1 MRRVLMLTLVTCM
14 LAAPASAGGFA
25 LFGSW
30 YEAND
35 RDNTAGVGGRIE
47 IGDTWSFDLA
57 ATWYGDVKGPPTNSG
72 VAITNFRMLPVD
84 VGVGY
89 RFRSTAAVTPFLG
102 AGVSLFFLDVEPAR
116 IDNQVGWY
124 VRGGLD
130 VRLTGNLYFIGE
142 VFWREA
148 EAEYKID
155 EGGFDDRTDL
165 DVGGFGANLGVVWR
179 F

>member
-1 MRRVLMLTLVTCM
+1 MRRILMLTLVTCM

-35 RDNTAGVGGRIE
+35 RDDSGGVGGRIE
-47 IGDTWSFDLA
+47 IGDTWSFDLGV
-57 ATWYGDVKGPPTNSG
+57 TWYGEVKGPFTGSG
-72 VAITNFRMLPVD
+72 VEITEFRVLPVD

-89 RFRSTAAVTPFLG
+89 RFRSTVRVTPFVG
-102 AGVSLFFLDVEPAR
+102 AGASVFFLDTEPGR

-130 VRLTGNLYFIGE
+130 FRLFGNFYLLGE

-148 EAEYKID
+148 EAEVKID
-155 EGGFDDRTDL
+155 DGIDVERTDI
-165 DVGGFGANLGVVWR
+165 DVGGLGFNLGVVWR